1 MTENQ
6 LITLRYHW
14 DSSGGWYEI
23 PKKLLDKVDD
33 FRPMGS
39 DSRISKDRQTLYLD
53 AELDGQR
60 FINELRKLKGLKP
73 TARNFLLRPDVS
85 EGIQIMEI
93 CDGARSSIRD
103 LESAL
108 VVSRKNL
115 TGN

>member
-60 FINELRKLKGLKP
+60 FINELRKGRNLSEVFKTVSMYYAIIGLPK
-73 TARNFLLRPDVS
+73 RVLNKIKKILLW
-85 EGIQIMEI
+85 E
-93 CDGARSSIRD
+93 
-103 LESAL
+103 
-108 VVSRKNL
+108 K
-115 TGN
+115 